1 MISLIT
7 ILLFFLYLW
16 GLGYTTTYW
25 VKKPEHP
32 WERQLLNLA
41 IGLGIFPILSII
53 INFLRI
59 PLDWKLFLVLS
70 LVFPL
75 YNLVN
80 KIRTKQ
86 LHLPVFKFI
95 ITKSDLALLAVLI
108 IVAFSLFMYTTGAF
122 SYPYLEDEDPWGHSV
137 GVKYVALEK
146 NAYDPVI
153 SGSESK
159 IDPILSYIDPYPPAY
174 DILLGIL
181 HQTSPDLN
189 WTIKF
194 FNALLI
200 SLGFLFFYLFA
211 KDFMGNQNKALLAT
225 FILASLPAYL
235 SHFIWAHALA
245 VTLFFPA
252 MYAFW
257 KIKEDQHWAYIAALI
272 VASIWVAQN
281 IEEPIKLTMLLLVF
295 VIVASITSQKFL
307 KKEFLAIMSGIG
319 LSLLWWGMMI
329 KKYTFRGFVQ
339 YFTGGKI
346 LSVTSNELMSSAKSP
361 MALSGTSSAISTST
375 TTTTLLDKLSEMY
388 HSLTS
393 PGGSG
398 ARAYGLNDFVI
409 AQKENMINNPLG
421 IGIVVSILTLLGIV
435 WVLWH
440 YKSSLVDEKNTWL
453 ILTLFWLMITFWGVN
468 GVTFP
473 LSIMRGP
480 FRTWMLLAIP
490 VALMAA
496 EASYLLM
503 NIGKQAKIPKGIVLL
518 LIITGV
524 LLTSGY
530 QKYSVNTAV
539 WPTSGSFMNQQEPF
553 EYGAWFQSIPPN
565 TKVFLYTPRDK
576 LVIGYGGFSCL
587 WCPEVLDFRK
597 DLLNKNVQEL
607 YSFLQ
612 QQGYQYLI
620 LNGAMDRK
628 YALGT
633 YGENTTNELLPQRYN
648 EISNSGLFTPIFQRE
663 NRFVVLKVN

>member
-1 MISLIT
+1 MISLIS

-16 GLGYTTTYW
+16 GLGYTATYW

-41 IGLGIFPILSII
+41 IGLGIFPILSIL
-53 INFLRI
+53 INFLHI

-86 LHLPVFKFI
+86 LHLPTFKFT

-122 SYPYLEDEDPWGHSV
+122 AYPYLEDEDPWGHSV
-137 GVKYVALEK
+137 GVKYVAIEK

-153 SGSESK
+153 PGLEDK
-159 IDPILSYIDPYPPAY
+159 IDPVLSYIDPYPPAY

-245 VTLFFPA
+245 ITLFFPA

-257 KIKEDQHWAYIAALI
+257 KIKEDHRWTYIAAII

-281 IEEPIKLTMLLLVF
+281 IEEPIKLTMLFLVF
-295 VIVASITSQKFL
+295 VIVASITSGKFL
-307 KKEFLAIMSGIG
+307 KKEFIAIMAGFA
-319 LSLLWWGMMI
+319 LSLLWWGVMI
-329 KKYTFRGFVQ
+329 KKYSLRGFVQ
-339 YFTGGKI
+339 YFTGGRI
-346 LSVTSNELMSSAKSP
+346 FPTATTASEVLSSGASSAV
-361 MALSGTSSAISTST
+361 SAST
-375 TTTTLLDKLSEMY
+375 TWLDKLFAI
-388 HSLTS
+388 HRSLTS

-409 AQKENMINNPLG
+409 AQNENMINNPIGLG
-421 IGIVVSILTLLGIV
+421 VVVSVLILLGIIYI
-435 WVLWH
+435 LWH
-440 YKSSLVDEKNTWL
+440 YKSSLVEEKNTWL
-453 ILTLFWLMITFWGVN
+453 CLTLFWLIITFWGVN

-473 LSIMRGP
+473 TSIMRGP

-490 VALMAA
+490 VALLAA
-496 EASYLLM
+496 ETTFVAMSF
-503 NIGKQAKIPKGIVLL
+503 GKQWKIPKIVILLLVLVGIVL
-518 LIITGV
+518 
-524 LLTSGY
+524 TSTSQRY
-530 QKYSVNTAV
+530 AVNTAI
-539 WPTSGSFMNQQEPF
+539 WPTSGSFTNQQDPF
-553 EYGAWFQSIPPN
+553 EYGAWFSSLPPN
-565 TKVFLYTPRDK
+565 TNVFLYTPRDK
-576 LVIGYGGFSCL
+576 LVIGYGAFSCL
-587 WCPEVLDFRK
+587 WCPEVIHFRK
-597 DLLNKNVQEL
+597 DILSKDAKEL
-607 YSFLQ
+607 YLFLKD
-612 QQGYQYLI
+612 QGYGYFI
-620 LNGAMDRK
+620 INGAMDRK
-628 YALGT
+628 T
-633 YGENTTNELLPQRYN
+633 MSTSGENKIDELLPQRYN
-648 EISNSGLFTPIFQRE
+648 EIFNSGLFTPILQRE